1 MIEFPVQYQVN
12 YLNSVHHGTE
22 QAVRKF
28 WLIKDFKGRLFSWK
42 RPFVWRIKNVRT
54 FIV

>member
-28 WLIKDFKGRLFSWK
+28 WMI
-42 RPFVWRIKNVRT
+42 RISKAASFPGNGLLYGELRM
-54 FIV
+54 